1 MSDVSQLRPAHRP
14 TLPLMP
20 NFSLC
25 ALLPLRLTLSAALLA
40 ALSCQPA
47 AADDAII
54 FNPSTYLID
63 GRLVLT
69 PTPDMIVWDRGI
81 ATRVGSVWVGDGWG
95 RYPGGRGALTTR
107 MQRRAEEAEAEALA
121 TPRYRIRTDRCYDC
135 ECQLLMW
142 RSWP

>member
-1 MSDVSQLRPAHRP
+1 MGPVATGDRVTFRGGGVVEAGV
-14 TLPLMP
+14 
-20 NFSLC
+20 
-25 ALLPLRLTLSAALLA
+25 AALLA
-40 ALSCQPA
+40 ALFCPPA

-107 MQRRAEEAEAEALA
+107 MQRRAEQVEAEAVA
-121 TPRYRIRTDRCYDC
+121 TPRARIRTDRCHDC